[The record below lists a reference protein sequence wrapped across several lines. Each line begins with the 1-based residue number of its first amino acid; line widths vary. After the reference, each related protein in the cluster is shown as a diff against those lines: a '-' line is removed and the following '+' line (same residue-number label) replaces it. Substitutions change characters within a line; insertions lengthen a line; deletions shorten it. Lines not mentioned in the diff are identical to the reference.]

1 MPTRAEWCL
10 GSLAVETFPVY
21 FMGHFGNLI
30 RTALHHWDLAHIL
43 NIARGGGGHSSLIPL
58 LNRTLPDYTFHVPV

>member
-30 RTALHHWDLAHIL
+30 RTALHRWDLAHIL
-43 NIARGGGGHSSLIPL
+43 NIARGGGHSSLIPL